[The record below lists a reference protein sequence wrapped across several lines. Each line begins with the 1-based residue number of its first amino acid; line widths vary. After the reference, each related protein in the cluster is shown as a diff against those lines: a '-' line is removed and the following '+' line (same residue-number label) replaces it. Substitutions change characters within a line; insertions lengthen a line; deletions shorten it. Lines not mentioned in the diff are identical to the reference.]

1 MRTGGSQRSPSP
13 GAPLT
18 GTNMPYLIDGH
29 NLIGR
34 HPALSLADPDD
45 ERELLKLLADYARR
59 SRRKL
64 VVFFDRG
71 QTGSRPQRLGSL
83 EVHFVPSGRSADAA
97 LLDYLRRLP
106 DPRNWRVVTSDRRV
120 ATQARQHGAV
130 VISADEFL
138 RSMHAASPPPAQA
151 GQDGQGSARTSEADD
166 IEEWLRAFERR
177 PPEE

>member
-1 MRTGGSQRSPSP
+1 MRTGGSQCSPPP

-34 HPALSLADPDD
+34 HPGLSLADPDD

-71 QTGSRPQRLGSL
+71 QTGSRPQRHGSL
-83 EVHFVPSGRSADAA
+83 EVHFVPSARTADDA

-106 DPRNWRVVTSDRRV
+106 GPSQLAGGDVRPPRCD
-120 ATQARQHGAV
+120 
-130 VISADEFL
+130 
-138 RSMHAASPPPAQA
+138 A
-151 GQDGQGSARTSEADD
+151 GQAARRGGY
-166 IEEWLRAFERR
+166 LGR
-177 PPEE
+177 